1 MAPERTNP
9 AVLLPTSKLPTCWK
23 SAGLCSCGTRG
34 TQNSEAVVEIGVGEP
49 LPFVGGGLVGCGG
62 CGGCL
67 LEVVGG
73 GGKASF
79 VGGVVGGVV
88 GFVVAGAGAGGKLGG
103 AGAGGH
109 PVGEETNIVGDSVG
123 DRVGAKVVGAV
134 VGNRVGAVVGDR
146 VGAKVVGDT
155 VGDWVGAK
163 ELYYVVTN
171 KPVVTATYNVAILA
185 GENVRLVETLSTCG
199 APVRALTLAIVA
211 KAPSVTFAVGEYPD
225 GVR

>member
-163 ELYYVVTN
+163 DVGDRVSTLLQSSPTN
-171 KPVVTATYNVAILA
+171 PSSQRHT
-185 GENVRLVETLSTCG
+185 TLPSWRAKTCVWLKHS
-199 APVRALTLAIVA
+199 PRAEHR
-211 KAPSVTFAVGEYPD
+211 FGH
-225 GVR
+225 